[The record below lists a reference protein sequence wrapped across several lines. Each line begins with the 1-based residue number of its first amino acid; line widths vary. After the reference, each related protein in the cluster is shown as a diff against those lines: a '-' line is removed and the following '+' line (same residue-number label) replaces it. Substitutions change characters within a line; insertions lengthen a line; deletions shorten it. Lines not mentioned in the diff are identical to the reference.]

1 MGFSPRLAGIL
12 APRFSVTA
20 YDRRGRGASDDTAP
34 FAVERE
40 IEDIDALID
49 AAGGSAALFGI
60 SSGAALALQAAVKL
74 DHKVTAV
81 ALYEPPYN
89 DDDAPLWRDYRRQLG
104 ELLAADRRGDAIEL
118 FMRFVGVPSEQIEAM
133 RGSPMWPALEA
144 VAPTLAYDAAGTRR
158 GPRRAHPAGGAPRV
172 AGARDERK
180 RGLPVHAHHG
190 EGPAQPPCPP
200 GATSSSP
207 ASGTMSTRR
216 SSRRSW
222 RSSSKTRR
230 RLGERPPR
238 RQRNAGGPARTW
250 TTPAAAPREGSWR
263 GRADRTRRHGP
274 RSSEPTMA
282 DPNTLCELHRLAD
295 DEVLSDV
302 ALGP

>member
-1 MGFSPRLAGIL
+1 MPHVISRDGTTIGFERLGAGEAIVLIDGATSSRAMGFSPRLAGIL

-60 SSGAALALQAAVKL
+60 SSGAALALQAAVEL

-144 VAPTLAYDAAGTRR
+144 VAPTLAYDAAVLGED
-158 GPRRAHPAGGAPRV
+158 RAVPTPLAARLGSPALVMNGSEGFPFMRTTAKALAAAMPAGRYLELAGQRHNVDPEVIAPV
-172 AGARDERK
+172 LAEFFED
-180 RGLPVHAHHG
+180 
-190 EGPAQPPCPP
+190 
-200 GATSSSP
+200 
-207 ASGTMSTRR
+207 
-216 SSRRSW
+216 
-222 RSSSKTRR
+222 RR

-263 GRADRTRRHGP
+263 GRRRT
-274 RSSEPTMA
+274 
-282 DPNTLCELHRLAD
+282 C
-295 DEVLSDV
+295 
-302 ALGP
+302 